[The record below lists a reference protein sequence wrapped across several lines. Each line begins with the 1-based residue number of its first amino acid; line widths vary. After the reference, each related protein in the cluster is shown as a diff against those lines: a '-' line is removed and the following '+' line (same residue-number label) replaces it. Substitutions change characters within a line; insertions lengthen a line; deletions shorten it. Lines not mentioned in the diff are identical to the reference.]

1 MKQLAICIPTYNQP
15 GMMEE
20 MFIRCIDVYSAA
32 GIDIFIYDSSP
43 GRETESMVCRY
54 QAEHEN
60 IYYRHLPADIHS
72 NRKVLEAYQEI
83 IGMKRY
89 AYLWLCPDYIQLTK
103 QGTECVLRHCG
114 EGFDICVL
122 NYRDVE
128 HIGEK
133 SYTDMNA
140 FFLDCAWHMS
150 SYMAAII
157 YLPSFE
163 EVQWERFYERYTVPG
178 RISHSHVA
186 LYFEQLAKLPKAKAV
201 HIPVSSLELRVS
213 PYREA
218 SMWKKEIF
226 TIWCE
231 DWPDMIYALPDC
243 YRYKDEVVKKL
254 GVNTGILGRDNFV
267 GMRRE
272 RIYDI
277 SIYHKYQQKWKKL
290 TNVSRVFLW
299 MLAVMPVKIVGL
311 FEGQKLRHNVMNK
324 RLRRFGAKHP
334 DIFIYGCGFMAK
346 RTSAALDRL
355 HVQYRG
361 YVVSDCSNE
370 KQSFNGL
377 PVIECEN
384 LPRSSPGM
392 GIIMALSKENTFQ
405 VMEEKQELGRYAIFY
420 MYQYED
426 VLE

>member
-1 MKQLAICIPTYNQP
+1 MKQLAICVPTYNQP
-15 GMMEE
+15 GMIEE
-20 MFIRCIDVYSAA
+20 MFIRCIDVYSEA

-43 GRETESMVCRY
+43 CTETESIVYRY
-54 QAEHEN
+54 KAEHEN
-60 IYYRHLPADIHS
+60 IYYRHFPADIHS

-103 QGTECVLRHCG
+103 QGTERILQHCR

-150 SYMAAII
+150 SYMATII
-157 YLPSFE
+157 CLPSFE
-163 EVQWERFYERYTVPG
+163 EVQWEKFYERYTIPG

-186 LYFEQLAKLPKAKAV
+186 LYFEQLAKLAKAKAV
-201 HIPVSSLELRVS
+201 HIPVSSVELRVS

-218 SMWKKEIF
+218 SMWKKEAF

-231 DWPDMIYALPDC
+231 DWPNMIYALPDR
-243 YRYKDEVVKKL
+243 YQYKDEVVKKL
-254 GVNTGILGRDNFV
+254 GVNTGILGWNNFV
-267 GMRRE
+267 AMRRE
-272 RIYDI
+272 GIYDNG
-277 SIYHKYQQKWKKL
+277 IYHRYQQKWKKL
-290 TNVSRVFLW
+290 TNVPGAFLW
-299 MLAVMPVKIVGL
+299 MLAVMPAKMVGV
-311 FEGQKLRHNVMNK
+311 FEGQKLKKDLLNR

-334 DIFIYGCGFMAK
+334 EIFIYGCGFMAK
-346 RTSAALDRL
+346 RTSAALDQL
-355 HVQYRG
+355 HVHYRG
-361 YVVSDCSNE
+361 YVVSDCSSE

-377 PVIECEN
+377 PVIECGN
-384 LPRSSPGM
+384 LPRPNPEM

-405 VMEEKQELGRYAIFY
+405 VMKEKHEFGCYAIFY

-426 VLE
+426 VLG